1 MLELTPQPP
10 EERTNK
16 EVVKRFRATL
26 SEVEMMKEKATKA
39 GLNFSEYCRR
49 AALDKPIVEVLPPEV
64 RREIAAVGN
73 NLNQLTRLANSG
85 KLGQVGAGMLNEV
98 LTRLLQ
104 TLR

>member
-10 EERTNK
+10 EERENMQ
-16 EVVKRFRATL
+16 VVKRFRATP
-26 SEVEMMKEKATKA
+26 SEVEKMNEKAAKA
-39 GLNFSEYCRR
+39 GLTFSEYCRR
-49 AALDKPIVEVLPPEV
+49 AALDKPIAEVLPPAV

-85 KLGQVGAGMLNEV
+85 KLGPVGLGMLNEV

-104 TLR
+104 TLK

>member
-1 MLELTPQPP
+1 MTPPP
-10 EERTNK
+10 EERATR
-16 EVVKRFRATL
+16 EVVKRFRATAA
-26 SEVEMMKEKATKA
+26 EVKKMEAKAAKA

-49 AALDKPIVEVLPPEV
+49 AALDKPIAEVLPAEV

-85 KLGQVGAGMLNEV
+85 KLGQVGAGLLQEL

-104 TLR
+104 TLK